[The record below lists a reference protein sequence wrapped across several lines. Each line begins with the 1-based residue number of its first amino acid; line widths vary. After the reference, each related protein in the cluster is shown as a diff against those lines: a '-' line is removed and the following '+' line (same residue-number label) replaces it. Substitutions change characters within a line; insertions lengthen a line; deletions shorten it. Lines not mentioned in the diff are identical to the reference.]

1 MPWDPDAHGRANR
14 RDHLNRPAP
23 AGHESRAFRVQ
34 APAELLD
41 AFQRLTPEA
50 RGRLITSAMT
60 ARVAQTDGD
69 A

>member
-1 MPWDPDAHGRANR
+1 MPWDPEQHGRANL

-23 AGHESRAFRVQ
+23 AGRESRAFRVQ

-50 RGRLITSAMT
+50 RGRLIAAAMT
-60 ARVAQTDGD
+60 ADVARTES
-69 A
+69 